1 MKTFLILV
9 ILVLHLQN
17 ISAQTPRET
26 RAVWVSTNYRLD
38 WPPPT
43 FDEENQKETLLKIFD
58 DIERK
63 NLNTIYFQ
71 VRSNGT
77 VLFKSSYDPFSPYIT
92 GKVDLKGSY
101 DPLEF
106 AVTEAHKR
114 GLEIHAWINTMHCF
128 NTSDLTILEH
138 PKHVSNQHPYW
149 VYKKEEENGTAS
161 LWLNPG
167 LPEVRKYL
175 IDLIDELVQNYNIDG
190 VQLDFIRYP
199 KEPIDDIDSYSI
211 YGSGKNLNDWRRE
224 NINTFVTEL
233 NIRIKT
239 TNPLI
244 KLGATPIGIYKNLPN
259 ARGLEGYN
267 DVFQDS
273 REWLASGAID
283 YAVPQIY
290 WNIKDN
296 PRYQD
301 LVEDW
306 NYNSHG
312 KNVVIGIAA
321 YRESVVEELSEEINI
336 ARSSNSDGVAFFRYS
351 HIENI
356 EINQFNEKTLPSEMP
371 WIITERNLPQVATF
385 ISSDLYGHD
394 ITLQWQVDSR
404 NFKNAKYLALY
415 EIYNHNN
422 SNETKLLKVVPSS
435 LTSTDIS
442 IDNPDKIVYSYTVK
456 AVDQLWN
463 ESTGGNIVSYK
474 VPELKKIS
482 DDIAKFEK
490 PLITKINGQYLL
502 ILSTSNQD
510 QIDIKAANNN
520 SQSELISSHKIL
532 PGLNIIKV
540 SSEIFDYSII
550 DLEFVNSK
558 RVVELKR

>member
-1 MKTFLILV
+1 MKIFLILV

-43 FDEENQKETLLKIFD
+43 FDEEKQKEALLKIFD

-92 GKVDLKGSY
+92 GKVDLMGSY

-106 AVTEAHKR
+106 AVVEAHKR
-114 GLEIHAWINTMHCF
+114 GLEIHAWINAMHCF

-138 PKHVSNQHPYW
+138 PKHVSNKHPYW

-167 LPEVRKYL
+167 LPEVRNYL
-175 IDLIDELVQNYNIDG
+175 IDLIDELVQNYDING

-199 KEPIDDIDSYSI
+199 KEPIDDFDSYSI
-211 YGSGKNLNDWRRE
+211 YGNGRSINDWRRE
-224 NINTFVTEL
+224 SINTFVNDL
-233 NIRIKT
+233 NVRIKT
-239 TNPLI
+239 TKPLI

-306 NYNSHG
+306 NYYSHG
-312 KNVVIGIAA
+312 KNVIIGIAA
-321 YRESVVEELSEEINI
+321 YKQSVAKELDEEIKI
-336 ARSSNSDGVAFFRYS
+336 ARSSNSAGVAFFRYS
-351 HIENI
+351 HIEDI
-356 EINQFNEKTLPSEMP
+356 EINQFNEKSFPSEMP
-371 WIITERNLPQVATF
+371 WIISEKNLPQVSTT
-385 ISSDLYGHD
+385 ISSDLYGHN
-394 ITLQWQVDSR
+394 ITLQWQLDNENVE
-404 NFKNAKYLALY
+404 NAKYLALC
-415 EIYNHNN
+415 EIYNHDNN
-422 SNETKLLKVVPSS
+422 EETRLLKVFPINI
-435 LTSTDIS
+435 TSTDFS
-442 IDNPDKIVYSYTVK
+442 IDDPDKIVYSYTVK

-463 ESTGGNIVSYK
+463 ESTMGNIVSYK
-474 VPELKKIS
+474 VPELKEIS

-490 PLITKINGQYLL
+490 PLITKVNGQYLL
-502 ILSTSNQD
+502 VLSTSNQD
-510 QIDIKAANNN
+510 QLDIKAANNN
-520 SQSELISSHKIL
+520 GQSQLISSHKIL
-532 PGLNIIKV
+532 PGLNIIEV
-540 SSEIFDYSII
+540 SSEIFDHNII

-558 RVVELKR
+558 RVVELKK